1 MNKKDKLTDSNCRG
15 NINKG
20 VTATCQTPANA
31 DAPRVRVLLDWVSFT
46 VWEQTVQEVAEAIL
60 CLPAEDFLHT
70 ELNIR
75 GFRDNYEF
83 IKNKGIS
90 IATNGL
96 PEQGIH
102 VTITGQG
109 CSFLFSYMT
118 PEQFI
123 TNVLAHHGR
132 FSRVDLAFDDY
143 DSVWYTV
150 PQLIKYLKRDELI
163 CRWKTYTIHQG
174 GSISGKQNKQE
185 ALYLGSAKSDFCL
198 KIYNKTLE
206 QKQKC
211 IDADAL
217 ANLPEQWTRWEFC
230 CRGKQAHKLMETIQ
244 SHNFKIG
251 EVFAG
256 LLKDSMRICKASGDT
271 NRWRWPV
278 RPKWQQFIGEIV
290 PICLRVEQPKS
301 SIEHKKEWLRNQVG
315 PSLAAV
321 LKTKDGFAYLLE
333 TAAKADAALD
343 GRAEK
348 LVEAYN
354 EKVKDDEAVQ
364 NMVHKSCVPYVL
376 DLTDR
381 CFLEGPPPD
390 DMQSA

>member
-143 DSVWYTV
+143 DSVWYMV

-174 GSISGKQNKQE
+174 GSISSKQNKQE

-206 QKQKC
+206 QKQKY
-211 IDADAL
+211 IDAEAL
-217 ANLPEQWTRWEFC
+217 AHLPEQWTRWEF
-230 CRGKQAHKLMETIQ
+230 
-244 SHNFKIG
+244 
-251 EVFAG
+251 
-256 LLKDSMRICKASGDT
+256 
-271 NRWRWPV
+271 
-278 RPKWQQFIGEIV
+278 
-290 PICLRVEQPKS
+290 
-301 SIEHKKEWLRNQVG
+301 
-315 PSLAAV
+315 
-321 LKTKDGFAYLLE
+321 
-333 TAAKADAALD
+333 
-343 GRAEK
+343 
-348 LVEAYN
+348 
-354 EKVKDDEAVQ
+354 
-364 NMVHKSCVPYVL
+364 
-376 DLTDR
+376 
-381 CFLEGPPPD
+381 
-390 DMQSA
+390 